1 MKYYDLR
8 SDTVT
13 KPTAAMRE
21 AIMKAEVG
29 DDVYRED
36 PTVNELEKRS
46 AELTGKEAA
55 LFVTSGSMGN
65 LLALYINC
73 GRGNEVLAHK
83 ESHIIQHEVG
93 APAAIAGVLPIG
105 LEGERGLLTP
115 AVIEQHLFP
124 RDYAMASVGMIEIE
138 NTINGTCYTLQTL
151 KEIAVLAA
159 KHNVPIHMD
168 GARLMNAAT
177 ALDILVN
184 EICKFTDTVS
194 FCLSKGLGAPV
205 GSMLCGS
212 REFIRK
218 ALKVRKILGGGMRQ
232 AGILAAAG
240 LYALDNNLQLLA
252 NDHCNASRI
261 SAALDFVPWAE
272 IDLKMIETNIILFNT
287 PGNNADLIVEKLHD
301 AGILCFSVGP
311 KSIRMVTHLDI
322 SSENTDEIC
331 RIIRELV

>member
-1 MKYYDLR
+1 MNYYDLR

-13 KPTAAMRE
+13 KPATEMRE

-36 PTVNELEKRS
+36 PTVNELEKR
-46 AELTGKEAA
+46 AAQLTGKEAA

-65 LLALYINC
+65 LLALFINC

-124 RDYAMASVGMIEIE
+124 RDYAMASVGMIEVE
-138 NTINGTCYTLQTL
+138 NTINGTCYPLQTL
-151 KEIAVLAA
+151 KEIAALAA
-159 KHNVPIHMD
+159 KHYVPIHMD

-177 ALDILVN
+177 ALDIPVN

-212 REFIRK
+212 SEFIWK
-218 ALKVRKILGGGMRQ
+218 ALKVRKQLGGGMRQ

-240 LYALDNNLQLLA
+240 LYALDNNLKRLA
-252 NDHCNASRI
+252 DDHRNAARI
-261 SAALDFVPWAE
+261 SGALDFVPWAE
-272 IDLKMIETNIILFNT
+272 INLKWVETNIIIFRT
-287 PGNNADLIVEKLHD
+287 PENNAEAIVGKLHD
-301 AGILCFSVGP
+301 AGILCFSIGP
-311 KSIRMVTHLDI
+311 DSIRMVTHLDI
-322 SSENTDEIC
+322 SSEDTDEIC
-331 RIIRELV
+331 RIIQELV